1 LSPGAPTSVPTAL
14 PSDSASAPPVAT
26 ARPVATSQHVPA
38 ARLLAAACIC
48 AWVLAGCSI
57 AGRKTAP
64 AAPPEIV
71 PPPPANVDSTP
82 DAIPRREPRS
92 AHGNPP
98 FYKVLGRRYVVLAT
112 ADGYLERGVASWYGP
127 TFHGESTSS
136 GEKYD
141 MYGMSAAHKTL
152 PLPTYAR
159 VTNLKNGRSIV
170 VRINDRGP
178 FVANR
183 LIDLSYTAA
192 AKLDML
198 KEGTT
203 LVEVKSLT
211 VQEPD
216 ELTRSAETPPPSLY
230 VQVGA
235 FSDQRNAERVLDRLH
250 TGGLRSAFIFAPPE
264 GNPASVQAS
273 ACSPSA
279 QSDSRESPV
288 RPCAPP
294 SAQASACSPS
304 GQGDSRES
312 PVRACAH
319 PLYRVRLGPI
329 SSVPE
334 FDQLAAKLKA
344 LGFPDARL
352 ATD

>member
-1 LSPGAPTSVPTAL
+1 MRHLQRL
-14 PSDSASAPPVAT
+14 L
-26 ARPVATSQHVPA
+26 PA
-38 ARLLAAACIC
+38 ARSGALTAWLLLLAAC
-48 AWVLAGCSI
+48 AVTGHRPPAPLP
-57 AGRKTAP
+57 AP
-64 AAPPEIV
+64 AAAPLPA
-71 PPPPANVDSTP
+71 PPADGGVIP
-82 DAIPRREPRS
+82 DAVPRPEPRS

-98 FYKVLGRRYVVLAT
+98 FYDVLGQRYFVLAL

-127 TFHGESTSS
+127 AFHGGNTSS
-136 GEKYD
+136 GEPYN
-141 MYGMSAAHKTL
+141 MYAMTAAHKTL

-203 LVEVKSLT
+203 LVEVRALT

-216 ELTRSAETPPPSLY
+216 DLTRSAQSPPPALY
-230 VQVGA
+230 VQAGA
-235 FSDQRNAERVLDRLH
+235 FADQSNAQRVLDRLH
-250 TGGLRSAFIFAPPE
+250 TGGLPSAFILAPLD
-264 GNPASVQAS
+264 GKPA
-273 ACSPSA
+273 
-279 QSDSRESPV
+279 
-288 RPCAPP
+288 
-294 SAQASACSPS
+294 
-304 GQGDSRES
+304 
-312 PVRACAH
+312 
-319 PLYRVRLGPI
+319 LYRVRLGPI